1 MIKKRNNWRFLWI
14 LPILILT
21 ITAVP
26 KLIGMEFMVQNMGE
40 AGMGHMTFGVG
51 LIEILCVIVFLIPS
65 TRNLGFLLLVAY
77 SGGIIATEWAAHK
90 PVIPGILVQ
99 VLLWIGMYFE
109 NPTFFTLA
117 EKA

>member
-1 MIKKRNNWRFLWI
+1 MKKSKWRFIWI
-14 LPILILT
+14 LPIMILV
-21 ITAVP
+21 ITAIP
-26 KLIGMEFMVQNMGE
+26 KLIGMEFMIQNMTD

-51 LIEILCVIVFLIPS
+51 LIEILCVIVFLIPR

-77 SGGIIATEWAAHK
+77 SGGIIATEWAAQK

-109 NPTFFTLA
+109 NPNHFALI
-117 EKA
+117 KKD